1 MRPVNEG
8 CALVIL
14 YLDGRRVS
22 VLRHPHDGGE
32 AYMGPVLRK
41 AVSYAKTHYESGDIK
56 QVLLSEPEMEEIVTG
71 DHAADKDAR
80 HLYYVTASWDPD
92 AGRKTYGVLAL
103 HSKKGEFAGDR
114 MPVFAKNIES
124 FGPKRLI

>member
-8 CALVIL
+8 CALVLL

-71 DHAADKDAR
+71 DRAADKDAR
-80 HLYYVTASWDPD
+80 HLYYVLTSWDPD

-103 HSKKGEFAGDR
+103 HLKKGECADAR
-114 MPVFAKNIES
+114 MTHLADNIPSEA
-124 FGPKRLI
+124 KRLA